1 MFLPLGSDV
10 PLKRATRVTPVLIGI
25 SIALALAQLVSAAA
39 TPGEPDRLTETL
51 ALVPGKSPWWTWIT
65 YAFVHGGFMH
75 LAGNCIFLFVFGQ
88 PVEDRL
94 GRICFTALYVLG
106 GVAAGL
112 AEALLQGVHAI
123 IGASGSI
130 SAIAGAFLVLFPRSG
145 IRIFMFFIMVGVVLV
160 PAWIFI
166 LLHVVWDFSKL
177 GNAGNTAVGAHLGG
191 YVFGAAI
198 AAAGLATG
206 LLKREGL
213 DLFTLSRQAARR
225 RAIREASGHLRSKSR
240 VDPARPADPQIEA
253 IARARADV
261 LTRLSAGDHDGAI
274 SGYHALLRAHGNVP
288 HACTLPRER
297 QYEIANLIYQRAD
310 HQTAAIAY
318 ARFLETYPNDA
329 EAPTVRLMLGM
340 VNARYLN
347 DPVAAKR
354 LIADALPNLRE
365 ESHSALARQLLAEL
379 G

>member
-10 PLKRATRVTPVLIGI
+10 PLKRAPRVTPILLGL
-25 SIALALAQLVSAAA
+25 SIALALAQLITSNL
-39 TPGEPDRLTETL
+39 TPDDPDRLTMTL
-51 ALVPGKSPWWTWIT
+51 ALIPGHSPWWTWIT

-75 LAGNCIFLFVFGQ
+75 LAGNCLFLFVFGQ

-94 GRICFTALYVLG
+94 GRVCFILLYVLG
-106 GVAAGL
+106 GVAAGI
-112 AEALLQGVHAI
+112 AEALLQGVHPV

-130 SAIAGAFLVLFPRSG
+130 SAVAGAFLILFPRSG
-145 IRIFMFFIMVGVVLV
+145 IRIFLFFVLIGVVTI

-166 LLHVVWDFSKL
+166 LLHVLWDFTKL
-177 GNAGNTAVGAHLGG
+177 GNSGNTAVGAHLGG
-191 YVFGAAI
+191 YAFGAAL

-206 LLKREGL
+206 LLKREGF
-213 DLFTLSRQAARR
+213 DIFTLSKQASRR
-225 RAIREASGHLRSKSR
+225 RAIRDASNHLTRKAR
-240 VDPARPADPQIEA
+240 VDPAKPADPQIES

-274 SGYHALLRAHGNVP
+274 ASYHALLKEHGNVP
-288 HACTLPRER
+288 HACALPRER
-297 QYEIANLIYQRAD
+297 QYEIANHLFQRAD

-318 ARFLETYPNDA
+318 ARFLDTYPTDT
-329 EAPTVRLMLGM
+329 EAPTVRLMLGL

-347 DPVAAKR
+347 DPTLAKR
-354 LIADALPNLRE
+354 LITDALPNLRDE
-365 ESHSALARQLLAEL
+365 HQTALARQLLSEL

>member
-10 PLKRATRVTPVLIGI
+10 PLKRATRITPVLIGL
-25 SIALALAQLVSAAA
+25 SIALALTQLLTSNLN
-39 TPGEPDRLTETL
+39 PQDPDRLTRTL
-51 ALVPGKSPWWTWIT
+51 ALLPGESPWWTWIT

-75 LAGNCIFLFVFGQ
+75 LAGNCLFLFVFGP

-94 GRICFTALYVLG
+94 GRISYLALYLLG
-106 GVAAGL
+106 AVAAGL
-112 AEALLQGVHAI
+112 AEALLQGIHPL

-130 SAIAGAFLVLFPRSG
+130 SAVAGAFLILFPRSG
-145 IRIFMFFIMVGVVLV
+145 IRIFLLFILIGVVTI

-166 LLHVVWDFSKL
+166 LLHILWDFTKL

-191 YVFGAAI
+191 YAFGAAI
-198 AAAGLATG
+198 AAGGLATG
-206 LLKREGL
+206 LLKREGF
-213 DLFTLSRQAARR
+213 DLFTLGKQASRR
-225 RAIREASGHLRSKSR
+225 RAIREASGRATRKPLA
-240 VDPARPADPQIEA
+240 DPARPADPKTEA

-274 SGYHALLRAHGNVP
+274 AGYHALLREHGNNP
-288 HACTLPRER
+288 HACSLPRER
-297 QYEIANLIYQRAD
+297 QYEIANHLFQRAD

-318 ARFLETYPNDA
+318 SRFLETYPNDT

-354 LIADALPNLRE
+354 LIADALPNLRDDQQA
-365 ESHSALARQLLAEL
+365 ALARQLLAEL